1 MLIYLFIHIM
11 IIDIIKKDI
20 APSHIEDVAINIL
33 ASMDEYK
40 THIMPVVDVDN
51 KYLGVIEEDSILNME
66 NIQQSLQF
74 AQREFKNI
82 FAFMESHIFESIK
95 IISENQISILPV
107 INKNF
112 QYVGYISAID
122 ILKKMGQNSVMTQ
135 ATNIIVLSVNQ
146 KNYSIH
152 EISRLIEEN
161 SGKIITLWHE
171 TIKEKLYLHLLIISN
186 NTKAITQTLE
196 RYDYVIT
203 NSFLETSRSEN
214 LNNRFESF
222 IKYLNP

>member
-1 MLIYLFIHIM
+1 M

-20 APSHIEDVAINIL
+20 TPSHIEDIAINIL
-33 ASMDEYK
+33 ASMEEYK
-40 THIMPVVDVDN
+40 TQIMPVVNGEN
-51 KYLGVIEEDSILNME
+51 KFLGIIEEVSILNMD

-74 AQREFKNI
+74 TQREFKNI
-82 FAFMESHIFESIK
+82 FTFLESHIFESIR
-95 IISENQISILPV
+95 IISENKIAILPV

-112 QYVGYISAID
+112 QYIGYITAID
-122 ILKKMGQNSVMTQ
+122 ILRKIGQNSMMTQ
-135 ATNIIVLSVNQ
+135 ETNIIVIAVTP
-146 KNYSIH
+146 KNYSIY

-171 TIKEKLYLHLLIISN
+171 TSEEKLYLHLLITSN
-186 NTKAITQTLE
+186 NTKSIIKTLE

-203 NSFLETSRSEN
+203 ESFLETSNSEN
-214 LNNRFESF
+214 LNDRFESF

>member
-1 MLIYLFIHIM
+1 M

-20 APSHIEDVAINIL
+20 TPSHIEDIAINIL
-33 ASMDEYK
+33 ASMEEYK
-40 THIMPVVDVDN
+40 TQIMPVVNGEN
-51 KYLGVIEEDSILNME
+51 KFLGIIEEVSILNMD

-74 AQREFKNI
+74 TQREFKNI
-82 FAFMESHIFESIK
+82 FTFLESHIFESIR
-95 IISENQISILPV
+95 IISENKIAILPV

-112 QYVGYISAID
+112 QYIGYITAID
-122 ILKKMGQNSVMTQ
+122 ILRKIGQNSMMTQ
-135 ATNIIVLSVNQ
+135 ETNIIVIAVTP
-146 KNYSIH
+146 KNYSIY

-171 TIKEKLYLHLLIISN
+171 TSEEKLHLHLLITSN
-186 NTKAITQTLE
+186 NTKSIIKTLE

-203 NSFLETSRSEN
+203 ESFLETSNSEN
-214 LNNRFESF
+214 LNDRFESF